1 MRKKINKFLAVPGRQ
16 KIIENFLSLGL
27 VKMTT
32 MILPLLIIPHLM
44 KAIGLELIGLLAIA
58 TAISAY
64 LNTLI
69 DYGFAYTGTR
79 EVSLNKFD
87 NKKNTILLIEIT
99 TCKIYLSISGAILI
113 ILLSF
118 FIPFVRNNILIISL
132 SSLNVVI

>member
-1 MRKKINKFLAVPGRQ
+1 
-16 KIIENFLSLGL
+16 
-27 VKMTT
+27 

-79 EVSLNKFD
+79 EV
-87 NKKNTILLIEIT
+87 
-99 TCKIYLSISGAILI
+99 
-113 ILLSF
+113 
-118 FIPFVRNNILIISL
+118 
-132 SSLNVVI
+132 